1 VRALLTLIALLA
13 AGPVGAS
20 GIEVSRVALEL
31 ESQYALSL
39 DDGST
44 SQARAIVRPSV
55 RLQLPAR
62 WTAELELRGEVSG
75 SDTGLGALAGY
86 DDASRPWSPDGE
98 ARVEIE
104 QALLR
109 WRRGGKRLTLGKQT
123 LAWGVLDGLQVTDR
137 MDAVR
142 RREAF
147 FTEPRPDRIARW
159 GARAEFRAAGLR
171 VDAVVLADG
180 TVDQLPGPQDTY
192 AIRAPRLRAGL
203 PASAPTPPLAFDVPD
218 APTLGLRLS
227 RSFGASELG
236 ILVIDGPDTEPVFV
250 DAGGAVGLT
259 YASRTLFG
267 ATFSRS
273 AGSRVWRME
282 AAWVPE
288 QPFNLA
294 GPVLTVDTRRRVLG
308 GVGLD
313 WRLPRSLLV
322 NAQLAVDRA
331 FGDDLVRPR
340 TDVIATL
347 RAERRF
353 ANDRWRLSSELL
365 GSLTDRDGS
374 LRPQLEW
381 QVNDILRLQLGA
393 DVVWG
398 RARGLFGQFARTDRF
413 WTRLRLTL

>member
-1 VRALLTLIALLA
+1 MRVLLTLIAVLA
-13 AGPVGAS
+13 AGSVEAS
-20 GIEVSRVALEL
+20 GIEVSRASVEL
-31 ESQYALSL
+31 ESQYAMSL
-39 DDGST
+39 DDGAT
-44 SQARAIVRPSV
+44 SQTRAIVRPSV
-55 RLQLPAR
+55 RLRLPAR

-86 DDASRPWSPDGE
+86 DDASRPWSRDGDS
-98 ARVEIE
+98 RLEIE
-104 QALLR
+104 RALLR
-109 WRRGGKRLTLGKQT
+109 WRRGAKRLTLGKQT

-147 FTEPRPDRIARW
+147 FTEPRPDRIGRW

-180 TVDQLPGPQDTY
+180 TVDQLPGPEQAY

-203 PASAPTPPLAFDVPD
+203 PVSAPTPPLAYQVPD

-236 ILVIDGPDTEPVFV
+236 VLVIDGPDTEPTF
-250 DAGGAVGLT
+250 DDRGSAVGLT
-259 YASRTLFG
+259 YRDRTLVG

-282 AAWVPE
+282 AAWIPE
-288 QPFNLA
+288 QPVNLA
-294 GPVLTVDTRRRVLG
+294 GATLEIDRRRRILG

-313 WRLPRSLLV
+313 WRLPRSLLLNV
-322 NAQLAVDRA
+322 QLAADRM

-365 GSLTDRDGS
+365 GSLTDDDGT

-381 QVNDILRLQLGA
+381 QVNDVLRLQLGA

-398 RARGLFGQFARTDRF
+398 NARGLFGQFARTDRF
-413 WTRLRLTL
+413 WTRARLTL